1 MTIDSRHSPVLVWD
15 MVGPVGIRVR
25 GCNCGCACV
34 RVGACVWTCVCVVDR
49 ARVSLVPVD
58 TILFCEFE
66 LYVQEKTA
74 FVGRKLQTPI
84 KLSYLVVVGHLNYFR
99 WQGHFGR
106 HG

>member
-1 MTIDSRHSPVLVWD
+1 

-25 GCNCGCACV
+25 GCSCGRACV

-49 ARVSLVPVD
+49 AHVSLVPVD

-99 WQGHFGR
+99 WQCHVDR